1 MNSPAPNIPGAVSAM
16 SPFTEYIMNE
26 LELEATS
33 EDDIRAGDET
43 LDAIFAEDHA
53 HDVGGGA
60 ASAGRTPATPQEGN
74 ELELEATSVDD
85 IRAGDETLDAIFAE
99 DHALGVG
106 GGAASL
112 AGRMPATPQEGG
124 DLATARAMAALS
136 FVDIDQKPPADEGK
150 HAPLKKT
157 PCQSIIGCDDTGIF
171 LKKAPIVTKMERKKM
186 LYKNS
191 ASLPKVSLIVA
202 FSIHALPPSKPL
214 PELRKSLSNSP
225 SRANIIP

>member
-53 HDVGGGA
+53 
-60 ASAGRTPATPQEGN
+60 
-74 ELELEATSVDD
+74 
-85 IRAGDETLDAIFAE
+85 
-99 DHALGVG
+99 LGVG
-106 GGAASL
+106 GGAASS
-112 AGRMPATPQEGG
+112 AGRTPAG

-171 LKKAPIVTKMERKKM
+171 LKKAPIVTKMERKKRCTRT
-186 LYKNS
+186 LL
-191 ASLPKVSLIVA
+191 ASRKFDCCI
-202 FSIHALPPSKPL
+202 SIHALPSSKPL

>member
-33 EDDIRAGDET
+33 E
-43 LDAIFAEDHA
+43 
-53 HDVGGGA
+53 
-60 ASAGRTPATPQEGN
+60 
-74 ELELEATSVDD
+74 DD

-171 LKKAPIVTKMERKKM
+171 LKKAPIVTKMERKKCCTRTP
-186 LYKNS
+186 L
-191 ASLPKVSLIVA
+191 AS
-202 FSIHALPPSKPL
+202 
-214 PELRKSLSNSP
+214 R
-225 SRANIIP
+225 R